1 MHFTVHL
8 KLLVGHNH
16 LRIKYFDIKINI
28 LREDRYRPQLSL
40 GMRDIGGTGLFSSE
54 YFVMNKYISE
64 NIDLSFGV
72 GWGNL
77 SGNNFGNPLSR
88 FASRFESREPDFGLG
103 GKLKSTDSFFAGDA
117 GLFGG
122 VEYFVPNMRGLR
134 LKLEYDGTNYET
146 EGVEPLSQN
155 SKLITELFSLW
166 ERTFIKIFK
175 CKG

>member
-1 MHFTVHL
+1 ME
-8 KLLVGHNH
+8 KL
-16 LRIKYFDIKINI
+16 
-28 LREDRYRPQLSL
+28 
-40 GMRDIGGTGLFSSE
+40 
-54 YFVMNKYISE
+54 
-64 NIDLSFGV
+64 
-72 GWGNL
+72 
-77 SGNNFGNPLSR
+77 
-88 FASRFESREPDFGLG
+88 
-103 GKLKSTDSFFAGDA
+103 STDSFFAGDA

-175 CKG
+175 CKGNTFNFGFSYSLSLGEEPETNQKI